1 MLFAG
6 ITVSFAQTRVNG
18 VVTSA
23 DDGQPVAGATVVV
36 KGTHVG
42 VVTNA
47 VGEYS
52 ISVPAGSNVLVAAFI
67 GYQPQEMAVAS
78 VVNFSLQVDAIG
90 LEDVIVT
97 GYGSIG
103 KKAFTGSATVVKT
116 EELNAE
122 TNANFMKSMQGAVSG
137 MQVNMGSGQ
146 PGSPATVYIRGMG
159 SINAGTQPLYV
170 VDGVPLANTSMA
182 RRNDE
187 GMELS
192 PLSALNSEDI
202 ESVTVLKDATATS
215 IYGAR
220 ASNGVIVITTKK
232 GKIGA
237 LSVNV
242 KVRGGVATPTKTPS
256 KMELLDGNKYLDFQT
271 TALMNAFGYPTRD
284 DAREVFISSFGVPTN
299 PATNQLYNTNWY
311 DEVTRTGVV
320 QDYNIDLQG
329 GGGNDGK
336 QLRYYVSGGF
346 YDETGIVIGKD
357 LRRYSG
363 RVNLSQSP
371 NKVIS
376 WGLTTGASYSE
387 VNNGAGG
394 GYYSDPITLAYNMM
408 SPLQPVKH
416 PDGTW
421 NFDQNG
427 YNPVAQYTRET
438 SQLNPNRGDLQ
449 LQKQYKFSV
458 TPYVDINFLKNF
470 TFTSRFG
477 IDYYGLKEEGLWSKN
492 QPQGNGMNML
502 GEYSDANNTNWIWTN
517 TLRYRKTIG
526 DKHNITALVGQEAQK
541 THFYSGYAAG
551 SNFPNGALSS
561 LSTSS
566 VPGSASSA
574 FHDYALASYFVNA
587 EYDFANKYYLSGSF
601 RYDGSSR
608 FGDNNKY
615 APFWSV
621 GAKYRMMNEEFMS
634 GAENWLKDLTV
645 RASYGTT
652 GNQDIYDNGSY
663 NYYASQ
669 ALVGY
674 GLVYNEMPGSRPT
687 QAANPDLKWEQTN
700 KFNVGLDLNFKDIIT
715 VSADYYNDV
724 TSNMIFAKPL
734 SRTTGLS
741 YVLENVGK
749 MKNSGIEALITANIF
764 NKENF
769 KWSMALNI
777 THNKNKIIKLA
788 TREPIIGGITI
799 REEGRSYN
807 QFYMKEWAG
816 VDSETGQGLWYEGTE
831 GDKVTTNY
839 NKAGRRYL
847 GTADPKIFGGFSTS
861 FTVYNFDLNAAFS
874 YKIGGK
880 LYANASHYI
889 EHVGGGGTQNTTNY
903 VYDNMWTTPGQNAAV
918 PQAIWGGNGSSNAT
932 SSRFLMDG
940 SYLKLKNIT
949 LGYTLPKK
957 AVKSMLLSNVRV
969 YVSADNI
976 WTARNGSFRGVDPET
991 TPDGILWFNYPMP
1004 ANILFGI
1011 NVSF

>member
-90 LEDVIVT
+90 LEDVVVT
-97 GYGSIG
+97 GYGSVG

-122 TNANFMKSMQGAVSG
+122 TNANFVKSLQGAVSG

-170 VDGVPLANTSMA
+170 VDGVPMASSSLAL
-182 RRNDE
+182 RNSE
-187 GMELS
+187 GIQLS

-232 GKIGA
+232 GKIGT

-271 TALMNAFGYPTRD
+271 TSLMNAYDYATRD
-284 DAREVFISSFGVPTN
+284 EAREDFITSFGVPTN
-299 PATNQLYNTNWY
+299 PATKQLYNTNWY

-371 NKVIS
+371 NKVIT

-394 GYYSDPITLAYNMM
+394 GYYSDPVTLAYNMM
-408 SPLQPVKH
+408 SPLFPVKN
-416 PDGTW
+416 PNGSW
-421 NFDQNG
+421 NWDQD
-427 YNPVAQYTRET
+427 YNPVAQMSRET
-438 SQLNPNRGDLQ
+438 SAINPDRGDLQ

-477 IDYYGLKEEGLWSKN
+477 LDYYGLKEEGLWSMN
-492 QPQGNGMNML
+492 QPQGNGMNMA
-502 GEYSDANNTNWIWTN
+502 GEYYDANNTNWIWTN
-517 TLRYRKTIG
+517 TLRYRKTFG
-526 DKHNITALVGQEAQK
+526 EKHNLTAMVGQEAQK
-541 THFYSGYAAG
+541 THFFDGYAAG
-551 SNFPNGALSS
+551 NNYPSGALTS
-561 LSTSS
+561 LENAS
-566 VPGSASSA
+566 VPSSASSSYS
-574 FHDYALASYFVNA
+574 DYALASYFMNA
-587 EYDFANKYYLSGSF
+587 EYDFANKYYLSASF

-608 FGDNNKY
+608 FGADNKY

-621 GAKYRMMNEEFMS
+621 GAKYRLANEEYLS
-634 GAENWLKDLTV
+634 GAQDWLKDLTV

-652 GNQDIYDNGSY
+652 GNQDIYLGGLA
-663 NYYASQ
+663 NYYA
-669 ALVGY
+669 AM
-674 GLVYNEMPGSRPT
+674 GLVSYGYSYNGMPGAVPT
-687 QAANPDLKWEQTN
+687 QAANPNLKWEQTN
-700 KFNVGLDLNFKDIIT
+700 KFNVGLDFAFKNIFT
-715 VSADYYNDV
+715 VSADFYNDV
-724 TSNMIFAKPL
+724 TSNMIFAAPL
-734 SRTTGLS
+734 SYTTGLGS
-741 YVLENVGK
+741 TLQNIGK
-749 MKNSGIEALITANIF
+749 MKNTGVEILVTANIF
-764 NKENF
+764 AKENF
-769 KWSMALNI
+769 KWSVSANM

-788 TREPIIGGITI
+788 TSDPIIGGVTI
-799 REEGRSYN
+799 REEGKSYN

-816 VDSETGQGLWYEGTE
+816 VDPQTGTALWYKGTE
-831 GDKVTTNY
+831 GNETTNNY
-839 NKAGRRYL
+839 NLAGKRYV
-847 GTADPKIFGGFSTS
+847 GTADPKLFGGLSTS

-880 LYANASHYI
+880 IYANASRYI
-889 EHVGGGGTQNTTNY
+889 EHTGAGGTRNTTEY

-918 PQAIWGGNGSSNAT
+918 PQVIYGGNGSADAAST
-932 SSRFLMDG
+932 RFLMDG

-976 WTARNGSFRGVDPET
+976 WTARNGSFRGIDPET
-991 TPDGILWFNYPMP
+991 TPDGQLWFNYPMP
-1004 ANILFGI
+1004 ANVLFGI